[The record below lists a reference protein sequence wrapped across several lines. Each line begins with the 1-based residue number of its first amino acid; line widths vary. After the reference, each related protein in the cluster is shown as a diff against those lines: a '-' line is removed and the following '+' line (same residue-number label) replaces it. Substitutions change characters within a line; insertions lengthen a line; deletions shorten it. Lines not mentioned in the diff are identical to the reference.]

1 MSHISYI
8 TKIFT
13 KERATHR
20 KKLQKELEWKRH
32 KIKKRKKEK
41 KKKEVKVIYCC
52 GYGL

>member
-13 KERATHR
+13 KEKATHR

-32 KIKKRKKEK
+32 KIKKKK
-41 KKKEVKVIYCC
+41 KKKEVNKWYRLENKVQ
-52 GYGL
+52 